1 MRLRV
6 ISPRLRFQIY
16 FLIELITAP
25 FFFMTIYAGFPSFES
40 TVELISW
47 IFVFLL
53 FLFAVLSPVI
63 IEITSFG
70 ANWFYL
76 GTTGVTY
83 TTRKV
88 SYHLD
93 WAQVKHIML
102 SPTHMVA
109 PQKTALSVFMQRKF
123 QGGCRC
129 TPTTRQP
136 PLVCNTE
143 RGCLRSSRNIA
154 TKRST
159 TWTQLKSTAAE

>member
-76 GTTGVTY
+76 DTLGITY

-102 SPTHMVA
+102 SPDAYGRTTKNCFICFYAEEVPRWMPMHSDYS
-109 PQKTALSVFMQRKF
+109 PTAFGLQYRK
-123 QGGCRC
+123 GL
-129 TPTTRQP
+129 P
-136 PLVCNTE
+136 E
-143 RGCLRSSRNIA
+143 IIA
-154 TKRST
+154 QYCDKEIYNLDAIEKHRR
-159 TWTQLKSTAAE
+159 